1 MPTVLRIGPYEF
13 YFFSDERQ
21 EPPHIHVER
30 DEDEVKFWL
39 SPVRLAGNH
48 GFRTHELNKIERLVV
63 EHEAFLREQWD
74 AHFAGRD

>member
-13 YFFSDERQ
+13 YFWSNERQ

-39 SPVRLAGNH
+39 APVSMAANH
-48 GFRTHELNKIERLVV
+48 GFRPHELRKIQRLV
-63 EHEAFLREQWD
+63 EENEALLKEAWD
-74 AHFAGRD
+74 VYFAS